1 MDGRPLPLGA
11 DVATIHEGSTDDP
24 QPVRMAIQG
33 DTDMADPKIEILPGK
48 PALPDDGPSTLDL
61 IVRITPPDPDVLFV
75 RPPINLGLVLD
86 RSGSMAA
93 AKKMDYARDAA
104 AFAVRQ
110 LLATDQ
116 VSVTIFDNVV
126 ETIYPNAPATDKPAI
141 VRQIEGIHSRGA
153 TALHAGWKE
162 GADQVERHAIS
173 DGLNRVILLSDGL
186 ANEGLTD
193 PNVIAAECKA
203 RAARGV
209 STTTMGLGEDYNED
223 LMQKMGEEGDGNYY
237 FIETPQQL
245 EDIFHTEL
253 KGLMANIGTKV
264 SLGIEPQ
271 SAATVSEVFNDMD
284 RNSFGRLMLP
294 NLTVGMPI
302 TVALRLNVPAISRE
316 AEVCRFRLAWD
327 DPKTGERRSM
337 YAGLTLPAT
346 SRAEWEAMP
355 AHPLVLEQVAIQM
368 AARARKEAVAAHDR
382 GDASASRSLMGHS
395 ASFLCAV
402 PASPQVLRELAETQ
416 EAAALL
422 NDDDVAMFR
431 KLARHQSYRNKRG
444 TE

>member
-1 MDGRPLPLGA
+1 MS
-11 DVATIHEGSTDDP
+11 E
-24 QPVRMAIQG
+24 
-33 DTDMADPKIEILPGK
+33 PKIEILPGK
-48 PALPDDGPSTLDL
+48 PALPKDGPSTLDL
-61 IVRITPPDPDVLFV
+61 VVRITPPVPDVLFV

-86 RSGSMAA
+86 RSGSMAG
-93 AKKMDYARDAA
+93 AKKIHYARDAA
-104 AFAVRQ
+104 AFAVGQ
-110 LLATDQ
+110 LLPTDQ

-141 VRQIEGIHSRGA
+141 VRQIEGIDARGA

-173 DGLNRVILLSDGL
+173 DGLNRVILLSDGQ
-186 ANEGLTD
+186 ANEGVVD

-203 RAARGV
+203 RAGRGV
-209 STTTMGLGEDYNED
+209 STTTMGLGDDYNED
-223 LMQKMGEEGDGNYY
+223 LMQRMGEQGDGNYY

-245 EDIFHTEL
+245 EDFFHTEL
-253 KGLMANIGTKV
+253 KGLMANVGTKV

-271 SAATVSEVFNDMD
+271 SAATVSDVFNDMD

-327 DPKTGERRSM
+327 DPKTGERRSL
-337 YAGLTLPAT
+337 YAALTLPVVSPEACD
-346 SRAEWEAMP
+346 AMP
-355 AHPLVLEQVAIQM
+355 AEPLVVEQVAIQM
-368 AARARKEAVAAHDR
+368 AARARKEALSAFGE
-382 GDASASRSLMGHS
+382 GDIPRSRLSMTSSRAYLES
-395 ASFLCAV
+395 V
-402 PASPQVLRELAETQ
+402 PTSTQVQRELSETQ
-416 EAAALL
+416 QAEADLIAGERLKFLKKA
-422 NDDDVAMFR
+422 
-431 KLARHQSYRNKRG
+431 KLHSYRNKRG